1 MSNDNDNMLLK
12 VIIHQPNKNFPKKE
26 GNKIKAAKN
35 GNQLIKYFGGNTM

>member
-12 VIIHQPNKNFPKKE
+12 VIIHQPNKE